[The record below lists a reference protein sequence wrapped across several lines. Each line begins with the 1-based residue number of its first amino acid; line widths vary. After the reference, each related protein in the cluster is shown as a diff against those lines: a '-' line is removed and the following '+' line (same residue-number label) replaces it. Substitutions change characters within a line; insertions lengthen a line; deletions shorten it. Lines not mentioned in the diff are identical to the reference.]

1 MRDPNPVLMKPREM
15 KNAMTMSQIVEFEN
29 PDSPSDND
37 VTPVSTH
44 RAMATMA
51 MAPMGIG
58 LMMSATMVATKMA
71 NMCHACAS
79 KPAGAGMNQM
89 TTPTSAAAI
98 SLIQL
103 TSFFGSPFFCLG
115 PRCGGLL
122 AKRLRF
128 CHGPLL
134 SPRVRS
140 AFHHACHQREAST
153 PPSGVCAF
161 CLMEWG
167 VINEGSED
175 GKRRGEGSANEAPD
189 AR

>member
-1 MRDPNPVLMKPREM
+1 
-15 KNAMTMSQIVEFEN
+15 
-29 PDSPSDND
+29 
-37 VTPVSTH
+37 
-44 RAMATMA
+44 
-51 MAPMGIG
+51 
-58 LMMSATMVATKMA
+58 MMSATMVATKMA

-103 TSFFGSPFFCLG
+103 TSFFGSPFFCLALAAAVCWPNDFG
-115 PRCGGLL
+115 SAMGLSSL
-122 AKRLRF
+122 LGYAAPSIMRVTREKRL
-128 CHGPLL
+128 H
-134 SPRVRS
+134 PRV
-140 AFHHACHQREAST
+140 AF
-153 PPSGVCAF
+153 CAF